1 MLTYNYT
8 ARNTSTGE
16 QVKGIIQADS
26 EGAALKLVN
35 DQGLV
40 PVKVSLAQSG
50 LLGLGSKLGG
60 NKVKAKDRVLFSRQ
74 LSTLINAG
82 LPLLQALR
90 SVNEQTTSKPLKIV
104 TNEII
109 SSVEGGGTLSAAMA
123 KHPRVFN
130 QVYISLIAAGE
141 SSGTLDKALDRL
153 AIQQE
158 KDADLASKVRGAL
171 TYPVIVLFVMVGVV
185 GFMIVKV
192 IPQVKVIYDSLPG
205 ANLPLMT
212 RVLLAISAFTIK
224 FWWLEIAMVGALIF
238 FGTRWARTGPGKEV
252 VDKYKMRG
260 WPINHLF
267 MKMYMAR
274 FSRTGSTLVASGVPL
289 LQVLDITGKA
299 VNNVHIEASL
309 QRAAEKVRGGKSLAD
324 ALGADNN
331 FLPLVPSM
339 LKIGEQSGAMEEM
352 LAKAADYYEKEVDN
366 EVAAISS
373 IIEPVMMVV
382 LGVVA
387 FVIVAAVLL
396 PIYGL
401 AGNSNF
407 TSPTGKTPTAAQA
420 STK

>member
-1 MLTYNYT
+1 MLNYRYK
-8 ARNTSTGE
+8 ARNTSTG
-16 QVKGIIQADS
+16 QPVNGAIQADS
-26 EGAALKLVN
+26 ELAAVKLIR

-40 PVKVSLAQSG
+40 PTDVQLAG
-50 LLGLGSKLGG
+50 GGGFGGKFG
-60 NKVKAKDRVLFSRQ
+60 NKVHTKDRVLFSRQ

-90 SVNEQTTSKPLKIV
+90 SVNEQTTSKALKVVLNQI
-104 TNEII
+104 TTDIEAG
-109 SSVEGGGTLSAAMA
+109 STLSASMA

-171 TYPVIVLFVMVGVV
+171 MYPIIVLVVMMVV
-185 GFMIVKV
+185 MGFMVVKV
-192 IPQVKVIYDSLPG
+192 LPQVKNIYAGLPG
-205 ANLPLMT
+205 AQLPLIT
-212 RVLLAISAFTIK
+212 RILLAISDFIVHD
-224 FWWLEIAMVGALIF
+224 WWVVLIIVVMLIF
-238 FGTRWARTGPGKEV
+238 FTTRWARTGPGKQV
-252 VDKYKMRG
+252 IDKLKMHG
-260 WPINHLF
+260 WPVGTLF

-309 QRAAEKVRGGKSLAD
+309 IRATEKVRGGKSLAD
-324 ALGADNN
+324 ALANDNN

-339 LKIGEQSGAMEEM
+339 LKIGEQSGSMEEM
-352 LAKAADYYEKEVDN
+352 LAKAADYFEKEVDN

-373 IIEPVMMVV
+373 IIEPVMMVL

-387 FVIVAAVLL
+387 FIIVAAVLL

-407 TSPTGKTPTAAQA
+407 TNPSG
-420 STK
+420 